1 MSFANFNFLNL
12 TFLCLQKLSEKKKE
26 KYKMRCDEMRRVY
39 DQKLRDFYTANPGDN
54 PLKKTSVGLWI
65 CPIQWGSEYWT
76 SLVFEWSTV
85 V

>member
-39 DQKLRDFYTANPGDN
+39 DQKLRDFYTANPGFN
-54 PLKKTSVGLWI
+54 LLKKNFSRALDLSNTVGI
-65 CPIQWGSEYWT
+65 RIPD
-76 SLVFEWSTV
+76 
-85 V
+85 